1 MIPSRADRLKHA
13 EDYIK
18 AWNAGDREGFKKS
31 WSNVAKG
38 AIYMYDPVGT
48 ELKHSENAVEYL
60 AHAFDIFS
68 KQLKMT
74 MIIVKVNGNEIAWVI
89 ENRYAD
95 NPVTHSIEVLRWDE
109 DGTLHVKTYYDMPE
123 SVGVNDDPYKHT
135 LEKHKNAEQLAEL
148 NSFEQRKKS

>member
-1 MIPSRADRLKHA
+1 MTMVPTRAERLQHA
-13 EDYIK
+13 KDYIV

-38 AIYMYDPVGT
+38 AIYMHDPVGT
-48 ELKHSENAVEYL
+48 ELKHSDNAVEYL
-60 AHAFDIFS
+60 AHTFDIFA

-95 NPVTHSIEVLRWDE
+95 NPMTHSIEVLSWDD

-123 SVGVNDDPYKHT
+123 DIGSDKDPYQHI
-135 LEKHKNAEQLAEL
+135 LEKNNDVQQLAEL
-148 NSFEQRKKS
+148 QAFKKN

>member
-1 MIPSRADRLKHA
+1 MIPTRAERLKHA

-18 AWNAGDREGFKKS
+18 AWNAGDREAFKQS
-31 WSNVAKG
+31 WANVAKG

-48 ELKHSENAVEYL
+48 ERKYSENAVEYL
-60 AHAFDIFS
+60 AHTFDIFS

-74 MIIVKVNGNEIAWVI
+74 MIIVKVNGDEIAWVI

-95 NPVTHSIEVLRWDE
+95 NPVHHSIEVLRWDS

-123 SVGVNDDPYKHT
+123 DIGSNDDPYQHI
-135 LEKHKNAEQLAEL
+135 LEKGGNKEQLAEL
-148 NSFEQRKKS
+148 KAFKESHS